1 MKNDNLMY
9 EELLR
14 YLTVVSRDN
23 GAEFTVADRRDVL
36 MQLLSGS
43 DYELVSQTPLS
54 LVYARKDAELEH
66 GSVLISSHI
75 DSVYEN
81 CFVEDSDEY
90 WKGTFDNSA
99 TNAAL
104 VMLMLTKRLPAN
116 VIVAFTGDE
125 ELDSRGAME
134 VTEFIVDKGVP
145 VGSIVV
151 LDVTNGGWE
160 SEVAFSIEND
170 ALFDILTG
178 YNLIAVARNS
188 GVPFAVR
195 PDAEPDEAADYLKFL
210 GERQYPLPIF
220 TLCLPVGGDMHS
232 EEGTLMRKSSVVPF
246 CDYLVKV
253 VSEVL

>member
-1 MKNDNLMY
+1 M
-9 EELLR
+9 
-14 YLTVVSRDN
+14 
-23 GAEFTVADRRDVL
+23 
-36 MQLLSGS
+36 
-43 DYELVSQTPLS
+43 
-54 LVYARKDAELEH
+54 
-66 GSVLISSHI
+66 
-75 DSVYEN
+75 
-81 CFVEDSDEY
+81 
-90 WKGTFDNSA
+90 
-99 TNAAL
+99 
-104 VMLMLTKRLPAN
+104 
-116 VIVAFTGDE
+116 IVAFTGDE
-125 ELDSRGAME
+125 ELDSRGALE

-178 YNLIAVARNS
+178 YNLIAAARNS